1 MDRHLLN
8 YLPPVLREVLEFQ
21 IINGAN
27 EPEISLAWDAITRVL
42 ANQFLEDAD
51 EDGVA
56 VWEQELRLFPKDTD
70 TLEARKARIKAK
82 WNLELPYTLRWLKN
96 WLAGLCGPNGHSV
109 SLQDYT
115 LDIQLDYTVLPEADR
130 LAGEIL
136 DMLLTV
142 RPENIHILMTA
153 LLQSTGGVRLGAYTE
168 RSLHMDLWPL
178 LTNELESTAASS
190 EPGLWSIVQPLKFIH
205 TNRRKAEMPDQER
218 KYGTRITTAGST
230 LITNCILA
238 GTKLKIT
245 QAAAGDGGGSYY
257 LPSTEQTELVRE
269 LWRGPIVS
277 AEQNASVPNMMDV
290 KIIIDDSV
298 GNFIVREM
306 GLFDEDG
313 TLIAICN
320 TPDTEK
326 VAISTGVDGRLTML
340 MHIVVVDSS
349 VLEFTITPSLDTVS
363 PEDLEEA
370 IAEHNTDPASHPDI
384 RQDITDAVD
393 DHNTDET
400 SHPDIRVDLS
410 GLDSRLSVLELK
422 YGTNVTGNS
431 FEVTFGT
438 LTGVVVTGV
447 WNETYARIEF

>member
-1 MDRHLLN
+1 MA
-8 YLPPVLREVLEFQ
+8 
-21 IINGAN
+21 GAH
-27 EPEISLAWDAITRVL
+27 RVRRAKRL
-42 ANQFLEDAD
+42 CPQH
-51 EDGVA
+51 DGC
-56 VWEQELRLFPKDTD
+56 E
-70 TLEARKARIKAK
+70 
-82 WNLELPYTLRWLKN
+82 
-96 WLAGLCGPNGHSV
+96 
-109 SLQDYT
+109 
-115 LDIQLDYTVLPEADR
+115 
-130 LAGEIL
+130 
-136 DMLLTV
+136 
-142 RPENIHILMTA
+142 
-153 LLQSTGGVRLGAYTE
+153 
-168 RSLHMDLWPL
+168 
-178 LTNELESTAASS
+178 
-190 EPGLWSIVQPLKFIH
+190 
-205 TNRRKAEMPDQER
+205 
-218 KYGTRITTAGST
+218 
-230 LITNCILA
+230 
-238 GTKLKIT
+238 
-245 QAAAGDGGGSYY
+245 
-257 LPSTEQTELVRE
+257 
-269 LWRGPIVS
+269 
-277 AEQNASVPNMMDV
+277 
-290 KIIIDDSV
+290 IIIDDSV

>member
-1 MDRHLLN
+1 
-8 YLPPVLREVLEFQ
+8 
-21 IINGAN
+21 
-27 EPEISLAWDAITRVL
+27 
-42 ANQFLEDAD
+42 
-51 EDGVA
+51 
-56 VWEQELRLFPKDTD
+56 
-70 TLEARKARIKAK
+70 
-82 WNLELPYTLRWLKN
+82 
-96 WLAGLCGPNGHSV
+96 
-109 SLQDYT
+109 
-115 LDIQLDYTVLPEADR
+115 
-130 LAGEIL
+130 
-136 DMLLTV
+136 
-142 RPENIHILMTA
+142 
-153 LLQSTGGVRLGAYTE
+153 
-168 RSLHMDLWPL
+168 
-178 LTNELESTAASS
+178 
-190 EPGLWSIVQPLKFIH
+190 
-205 TNRRKAEMPDQER
+205 MPDQER

-277 AEQNASVPNMMDV
+277 AEQNASVPNMLDV

-422 YGTNVTGNS
+422 YDTNVTGNS